1 MPWTFFDY
9 VSSNGS
15 NKIEAWLATLPDETP
30 VRARLLAMLLYQQY
44 QPLIRGK
51 NFESLQGLG
60 MFEIKLSMSVEY
72 RLLAWYG
79 PGQRDVTLLVGAREH
94 NNRYR
99 PPNFFQL
106 AERRRDDI
114 LANRGEVTPTCLLPR
129 NN

>member
-1 MPWTFFDY
+1 MD
-9 VSSNGS
+9 VLGLCSSTGS
-15 NKIEAWLATLPDETP
+15 NKIEAWLATLPDENR

-51 NFESLQGLG
+51 NFESLQGVG

-79 PGQRDVTLLVGAREH
+79 PGQKEVTLLAGAREH
-94 NNRYR
+94 NNQYR

-106 AERRRDDI
+106 ADRRRDDI
-114 LANRGEVTPTCLLPR
+114 VADRRRVTPTCLLPK